1 MWSVAPHATFWSA
14 QRTECAAWGDA
25 NMEDLRKS
33 DVLQLERKGYYIV
46 DVPAGPAGQPA
57 VLFSIPDG
65 HQKKPA
71 AVAPAPQPAGDS
83 KPAASAAARPT
94 GKVKPAAAAG
104 SAAPPEEAPKA
115 AARIVQKVESFK

>member
-1 MWSVAPHATFWSA
+1 
-14 QRTECAAWGDA
+14 
-25 NMEDLRKS
+25 MEDLRKS

-71 AVAPAPQPAGDS
+71 AVAPA
-83 KPAASAAARPT
+83 ARPT
-94 GKVKPAAAAG
+94 GKAKPAAAAG
-104 SAAPPEEAPKA
+104 SATPPEEAPKA